1 MATSFRTIIESPL
14 YEEQLAR
21 IEPDA
26 RSTDLV
32 QESFSA
38 SLASHA
44 EFFPTITGTRFR
56 YLRTRANLGGCPS
69 MWVYFTI
76 DDPNHCTLRIVVVAA
91 GRSADSI
98 FRDDP

>member
-1 MATSFRTIIESPL
+1 VVTTHRTIIESPE

-21 IEPDA
+21 IEPDV
-26 RSTDLV
+26 RNTDLV
-32 QESFSA
+32 HESFTGSI
-38 SLASHA
+38 ASHA
-44 EFFPTITGTRFR
+44 EFFPTIAGTRFR

-76 DDPNHCTLRIVVVAA
+76 DDPDHCTLRIVVVAA
-91 GRSADSI
+91 GRAPDSI